1 MLFTIYVECV
11 LKKMGKVTR
20 GLMSKKDFVEQTED

>member
-11 LKKMGKVTR
+11 LKKMGGVTR
-20 GLMSKKDFVEQTED
+20 RLMSKKDFVEQTED